1 MTSMQTKG
9 TKGGRTS
16 NPYVFTEAGIYML
29 MTVLKGDLA
38 VRQSKALIRLF
49 KGMKDY
55 LIESPAAIGQTELL
69 RLSLQTAENT
79 RKIKQMKE
87 EMATK
92 NDLEKFLVNFT
103 DSHTPEAMRMRLYR
117 YRSIVKESSIP
128 FMESITETALSKCA

>member
-9 TKGGRTS
+9 SKGGRTS

-29 MTVLKGDLA
+29 MIVLKGDLA

-55 LIESPAAIGQTELL
+55 LIESPDAIGQTELL

-79 RKIKQMKE
+79 REIKQMKE